1 MTKNVSQAEILANC
15 LRSFIGK
22 GKEVARMELSRD
34 LFSSGFNCCAK
45 QSLSIKRPKTF
56 NKTELMPH
64 KAQNR
69 VTCASMA
76 PPRCGDLDRSAR
88 LKRNSERDLL
98 GVACVCVQTAVG
110 LDGVH
115 F

>member
-1 MTKNVSQAEILANC
+1 MTCSPLESTAVQSNRCQ
-15 LRSFIGK
+15 
-22 GKEVARMELSRD
+22 
-34 LFSSGFNCCAK
+34 SSDRRR
-45 QSLSIKRPKTF
+45 LI
-56 NKTELMPH
+56 KTELMPH

-76 PPRCGDLDRSAR
+76 PPRCGALDRSAR
-88 LKRNSERDLL
+88 LKRNSGRDLL
-98 GVACVCVQTAVG
+98 GIACVCVQTAVG